1 MNRRGVCL
9 GAAAIALTVPLAGC
23 MTVHGEREN
32 IPSASKKEAA
42 SAVARF
48 LAVTNEVSR
57 DYDAKKVLT
66 VEAGVLGA
74 TDEAGLRSRH
84 AVDPDGDPGYEPL
97 AFSDTEYLIPR
108 QVGWPKYF
116 VADTATNRDPVSRWL
131 LVFRHAAPG
140 QPWKAVYVAAVT
152 TSAMPEFAKDEDG
165 HAVAAGMAG
174 TDLLVQPGKLS
185 EAYTGYL
192 GKGGGDFADG
202 PATSQL
208 RSTRQANAKGP
219 NSVTQYA
226 DQPASGGD
234 YAPAALRTA
243 DGGAVVFF
251 AARLQSRSTFRAG
264 YSLNL
269 SAGTKALLTG
279 TPRTSITLSQV
290 ADCAATVPAAGG
302 SGKVVL
308 LSRIVGLVSAK
319 GA

>member
-42 SAVARF
+42 SVVAHF
-48 LAVTNEVSR
+48 LAVTNEVSK
-57 DYDAKKVLT
+57 DYDAEKVRT
-66 VEAGVLGA
+66 VESGVLGA
-74 TDEAGLRSRH
+74 TDEAGLRSRR
-84 AVDPDGDPGYEPL
+84 ANDPDGDADYRPL
-97 AFSDTEYLIPR
+97 AFSDTRYLIPR

-140 QPWKAVYVAAVT
+140 EPWKAAYVAAVT
-152 TSAMPEFAKDEDG
+152 TTLLPEFAKDG
-165 HAVAAGMAG
+165 QGYAVAAGTAG
-174 TDLLVQPGKLS
+174 TDLLVQPGRLS
-185 EAYTGYL
+185 QAYTDYL

-251 AARLQSRSTFRAG
+251 AAHVQSRSTYRAG
-264 YSLNL
+264 YRLNL
-269 SAGTKALLTG
+269 PAGTKALLTG
-279 TPRTSITLSQV
+279 TPRTSITLSQL

-302 SGKVVL
+302 SGKVVV

-319 GA
+319 GS